1 MSDTYGD
8 SEIKINVRAPD
19 GTNVG
24 RLETYTQ
31 LDAIKKDMDVGS
43 WSVQCP
49 TTDLSEVLGSP
60 GYGIQVKIDDDEFL
74 AGPTSIIEDDFSI
87 DGATQI
93 ISGLSDETRL
103 WEYLCYPSPPP
114 FTSDDYDDQ
123 NDIAEVVMKHY
134 VTYNLLDDTRKPSA
148 VAQIAVAPNLGRGLV
163 VPISARFETVGDK
176 LVSIATTGG
185 NLGFQIRELT
195 FDVFER
201 ADRSA
206 DQIFS
211 KESGNLLQFQSK
223 RTRPTANRILC
234 GGSGEGTARI
244 IDIGSDDASAVI
256 WGAYIET
263 FRDRRD
269 TSDLAQLAQSIA
281 EEIAKG
287 AEQNTLT
294 LRTIDLPDR
303 TYGVDWNLG
312 DTVTAQGIVGTVKQ
326 VQLTVN
332 DKGRVIVPQV
342 NSASS
347 VSAAAVLRAYDELRA
362 VRRRISYLE
371 RTV

>member
-1 MSDTYGD
+1 MSD
-8 SEIKINVRAPD
+8 SEIRVNVRKPD
-19 GTNVG
+19 GTNEG
-24 RLETYTQ
+24 RLEIYTQ

-43 WSVQCP
+43 WSIQCP
-49 TTDLSEVLGSP
+49 TTDISEVLGSP
-60 GYGIQVKIDDDEFL
+60 GYGIQIKIDDDEFL
-74 AGPTSIIEDDFSI
+74 AGPTSTIEDDFSI
-87 DGATQI
+87 GGATQI

-123 NDIAEVVMKHY
+123 NDVAEVVMKHY
-134 VTYNLLDDTRKPSA
+134 VTYNLLDDTRKPAA
-148 VAQIAVAPNLGRGLV
+148 VAQIRIAPNLGRGLV
-163 VPISARFETVGDK
+163 VPVSARFETVGDK

-185 NLGFQIRELT
+185 NLGFGIKNLT

-206 DQIFS
+206 DQVFS

-223 RTRPTANRILC
+223 RTRPTANRIIC
-234 GGSGEGTARI
+234 GGSGDGMARVI
-244 IDIGSDDASAVI
+244 EIGSDDVSAAT
-256 WGAYIET
+256 WGAYIES

-269 TSDLAQLAQSIA
+269 TSDTTQLAQSIA

-287 AEQNTLT
+287 AEKNTLT
-294 LRTIDLPDR
+294 LRTIDLPNR
-303 TYGVDWNLG
+303 RYGTDWNLG
-312 DTVTAQGIVGTVKQ
+312 DTVTAQGIVGAVKQ

-347 VSAAAVLRAYDELRA
+347 VAAASILRAYDELRA